1 MLLLCTLVSL
11 HLTIFFFNFFLP
23 IYLSAVV
30 SSSLSKQTDHLGRT
44 IGRACLLTGHCAQE
58 NKDHCTW
65 SHTITPQIHVNTH
78 WFLGKFFVFILAHKI
93 SELIGSGICSEP
105 VPLVCWANWNQA
117 RQLDCGE
124 EEGDV
129 RLWNAVAPKTF
140 LKFSESRGRTSQDT
154 CYFSFSPFSK
164 VAITL
169 SLAIATFGLVL
180 HLLPPLLPAFVY
192 SCLSNS

>member
-1 MLLLCTLVSL
+1 MFLLCTFVSL

-93 SELIGSGICSEP
+93 SELIGSGIV

-169 SLAIATFGLVL
+169 SLAIATFGLVWFGFAL
-180 HLLPPLLPAFVY
+180 VAF
-192 SCLSNS
+192 LF